1 MGRKGDDRWVR
12 SVIEQIR
19 REVPGVF
26 IRTTLLAGFP
36 GETEEQFEELCR
48 FVDDMRFERLGCFA
62 YSQEEGTPA
71 ARLDGQL
78 EEEEKRARAQLI
90 MDKQTLIMGEYCQ
103 KKVGAQVEVMVDG
116 YDPEEFC
123 YVGRTQYDA
132 PEIDGTVRFS
142 SEREL
147 VPGEFV
153 QVLVEEADDF
163 DLYGRLIEEGGNGD
177 ESAQ

>member
-1 MGRKGDDRWVR
+1 MCIRDSSDTLRLKQRKMPGWPLAAMAKASRRFSQASERGSARGSWLPVNTTGTVSYTHLDVYKRQVKYIDIPLQHTNREVLRRMGRKGDDRWVR

-78 EEEEKRARAQLI
+78 EEEEKRALSLI
-90 MDKQTLIMGEYCQ
+90 HI
-103 KKVGAQVEVMVDG
+103 
-116 YDPEEFC
+116 
-123 YVGRTQYDA
+123 
-132 PEIDGTVRFS
+132 
-142 SEREL
+142 
-147 VPGEFV
+147 
-153 QVLVEEADDF
+153 
-163 DLYGRLIEEGGNGD
+163 
-177 ESAQ
+177 